1 MQRLIFK
8 PLIFVLTLELG
19 LAINE
24 DFQLVQG
31 KRHAVEKQGKIC
43 KKLFKNLYLNIFLKI
58 FRFSANFQHS
68 HVRIFS

>member
-43 KKLFKNLYLNIFLKI
+43 KKVFKNLYLNMVLKF